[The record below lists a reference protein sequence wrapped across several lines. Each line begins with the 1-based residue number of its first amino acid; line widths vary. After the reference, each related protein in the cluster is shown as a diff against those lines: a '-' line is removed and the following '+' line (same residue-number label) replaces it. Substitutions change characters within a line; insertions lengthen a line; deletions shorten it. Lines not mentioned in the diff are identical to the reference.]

1 MACLTSCQP
10 LWRYTGTQRD
20 VVANRC
26 AAEHAAMGTAS
37 RPTNVLVKLVLG
49 LVGFEPRCASSL
61 IG

>member
-37 RPTNVLVKLVLG
+37 RPTNVLVRLVLG
-49 LVGFEPRCASSL
+49 S
-61 IG
+61 